1 MSDQRS
7 PFGSSAGR
15 PVSRRTVVKGAAGLV
30 GASALPGFL
39 VRSASGSEP
48 AGAGQAGGAT
58 PAAGAEWY
66 VTTAASP
73 WQRRVAE
80 TATGGGADVFVQT
93 DEPRQAIEGFGACFN
108 ELGWTSLSALS
119 AGDRDSVL
127 RELFAPGVGANF
139 TLCRM
144 PVGANDFSRD
154 WYSYDEADGDFA
166 LEHFTIANDL
176 ETLVPFIKAAQKH
189 QPGSRCGPRPGA
201 RPPG

>member
-1 MSDQRS
+1 M
-7 PFGSSAGR
+7 
-15 PVSRRTVVKGAAGLV
+15 
-30 GASALPGFL
+30 
-39 VRSASGSEP
+39 
-48 AGAGQAGGAT
+48 
-58 PAAGAEWY
+58 
-66 VTTAASP
+66 TTAAPP

-80 TATGGGADVFVQT
+80 TAAGGGADVFVQT

-154 WYSYDEADGDFA
+154 WYSYDEVEGDFA

-176 ETLVPFIKAAQKH
+176 ETLVPVH
-189 QPGSRCGPRPGA
+189 QGGPEAPAGAVAVGLALEPAHLDEDQQALRHGDAVAVASRGS
-201 RPPG
+201 

>member
-1 MSDQRS
+1 M
-7 PFGSSAGR
+7 
-15 PVSRRTVVKGAAGLV
+15 KGAAALIGC
-30 GASALPGFL
+30 SAPPGFL
-39 VRSASGSEP
+39 ARSASAAEP
-48 AGAGQAGGAT
+48 SASGQAGAA

-66 VTTAASP
+66 VTTATAP

-80 TATGGGADVFVQT
+80 TASGGGADVFVQT
-93 DEPRQAIEGFGACFN
+93 DTPLQAIEGFGACFN

-119 AGDRDSVL
+119 AADRDSVL

-154 WYSYDEADGDFA
+154 WYSYDEVDGDFA
-166 LEHFTIANDL
+166 LEHFTHRQRPRDAGPL
-176 ETLVPFIKAAQKH
+176 H
-189 QPGSRCGPRPGA
+189 QGGPEAPARRSGSGPRRGA